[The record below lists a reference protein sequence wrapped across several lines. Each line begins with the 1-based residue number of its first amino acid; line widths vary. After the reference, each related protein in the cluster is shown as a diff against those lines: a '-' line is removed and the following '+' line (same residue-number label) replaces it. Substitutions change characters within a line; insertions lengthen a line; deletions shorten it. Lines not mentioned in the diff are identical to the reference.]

1 MFGPTVAVP
10 PYGHVVLSRM
20 FHSGD
25 GRRCVSM
32 VTKLPF
38 KECAMNN
45 AILEPAGAKCADRSR
60 FSRRLRRLTWTRRGS
75 PRPREESELFPGFKQ
90 AQIVANLCVLGAPS
104 TREEEWVLQSNKN
117 TGGSINPA
125 PLVRS
130 DFPPPDVSRCLAQ
143 VMLITC
149 PCIFSPPLCLFIN
162 IWFLVWQ
169 GKKVSFKSQT
179 FQFPLCSCY

>member
-130 DFPPPDVSRCLAQ
+130 DFPPPRCFKMFGPGDVNYLP
-143 VMLITC
+143 MHLL
-149 PCIFSPPLCLFIN
+149 SPSLSLYQH
-162 IWFLVWQ
+162 LVFGVA
-169 GKKVSFKSQT
+169 GKKSI
-179 FQFPLCSCY
+179 L